1 MTDELV
7 IRVAYADDHK
17 VVRKGIISFIN
28 KLGGILVDIEADN
41 GRDLIKQIEQAR
53 EIPDICML
61 DINMPEM
68 NGFDTIVELKKKWP
82 DIKVL
87 VLTVFDVEI
96 YIIRMIMYG
105 ANGYLLKSCDPD
117 EIKNAIFSIHNSGM
131 YYSDIVTRQ
140 FFNSVINKEIKIP
153 NLTGR
158 EIQVLNNCCSDLSYA
173 QIAEKIGTTTR
184 SVEGYRDSL
193 FKKLNTNSRVSLSMF
208 AVQFGL
214 VPVEIYT
221 SEDKQFLQKKP
232 KNLQE

>member
-28 KLGGILVDIEADN
+28 RLGGIQVDIEADN
-41 GRDLIKQIEQAR
+41 GRDLIKQIEAAK

-68 NGFDTIVELKKKWP
+68 NGFDTIIELKKKWP

-117 EIKNAIFSIHNSGM
+117 EIKNAIVSIYNHGM
-131 YYSDIVTRQ
+131 YYSDVVTRH
-140 FFNSVINKEIKIP
+140 FFNSVKNKEIKIP

-158 EIQVLNNCCSDLSYA
+158 EIQVLNLCCGDLSYA

-193 FKKLNTNSRVSLSMF
+193 FKKLNTNSRVSLAMF

-221 SEDKQFLQKKP
+221 SEDKNFLQKKP
-232 KNLQE
+232 KNVTE

>member
-41 GRDLIKQIEQAR
+41 GRDLIKQIGEAV

-68 NGFDTIVELKKKWP
+68 NGFDTIVELRKKWP

-87 VLTVFDVEI
+87 VLTAFDIEI

-117 EIKNAIFSIHNSGM
+117 EIKNAIFSIYNNGM
-131 YYSDIVTRQ
+131 YYSDVITRH
-140 FFNSVINKEIKIP
+140 FFNAVRDKEIKLP

-158 EIQVLNNCCSDLSYA
+158 EIQVLNLCCGDLSYG

-193 FKKLNTNSRVSLSMF
+193 FKKLNTNSRVSLAMF

-221 SEDKQFLQKKP
+221 SGDKNFLQKKP
-232 KNLQE
+232 KNLTE